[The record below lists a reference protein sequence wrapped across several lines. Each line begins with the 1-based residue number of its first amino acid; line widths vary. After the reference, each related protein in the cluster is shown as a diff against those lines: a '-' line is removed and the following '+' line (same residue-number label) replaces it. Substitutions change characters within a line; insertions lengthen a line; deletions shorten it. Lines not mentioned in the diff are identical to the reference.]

1 MLKMKGGLF
10 VKYDLAIIGAG
21 PAGLTSGI
29 YAARAGLNT
38 LVFEQGAAGGQ
49 ALLTDFVENYPGFP
63 EGLTGQ
69 ELARKFTEHLSKAG
83 IEITYAG
90 VENITRQEK
99 GFTVLAAGKE
109 YFSRAVIL
117 SMGTQPR
124 KIGVPGEGEYTGRG
138 VSYCAVCDAPLFRN
152 RKVAVIGGGDTA
164 VEEALY
170 LTKFAREVHLI
181 HRRDRLRAV
190 SLLRDRALQNEKIVI
205 SWNTVVEEI
214 KGDKLVQALVLR
226 DKKTGEVFEEN
237 FDGVFIFI
245 GSVPKTECIGFEISK
260 NENGYIIT
268 DEWLAT
274 SQPGVFAAGD
284 IREKFLRQVTT
295 AVGDG
300 ALAAMSAEK
309 YLVEKY

>member
-1 MLKMKGGLF
+1 M
-10 VKYDLAIIGAG
+10 D
-21 PAGLTSGI
+21 
-29 YAARAGLNT
+29 
-38 LVFEQGAAGGQ
+38 
-49 ALLTDFVENYPGFP
+49 
-63 EGLTGQ
+63 
-69 ELARKFTEHLSKAG
+69 
-83 IEITYAG
+83 
-90 VENITRQEK
+90 NITKQDK

-124 KIGVPGEGEYTGRG
+124 KIGVPGEGEFTGRG
-138 VSYCAVCDAPLFRN
+138 VSYCAICDAPLFRN

-190 SLLRDRALQNEKIVI
+190 SLLRDRALQNEKIVMR
-205 SWNTVVEEI
+205 WNTVVEEI
-214 KGDKLVQALVLR
+214 KGDKLIQALVL
-226 DKKTGEVFEEN
+226 KNKETGEVFEKTLTESLSLL
-237 FDGVFIFI
+237 GVF
-245 GSVPKTECIGFEISK
+245 PKRVYWQNIQEWI
-260 NENGYIIT
+260 YIIT

-274 SQPGVFAAGD
+274 SQPGVFAGYTG
-284 IREKFLRQVTT
+284 KFLRQVTT